1 MLPES
6 RFLSITSDGKGVSQ
20 AITTV
25 ILVMAV
31 MSVSL
36 AAFFFT
42 QLNLTMQSEQA
53 EFENAKEAMVNLAR
67 IIENLEEGDAQYLTL
82 SINNGGLELTR
93 GLENIRI
100 TIWSEDDL
108 SKPPVSLNLGKV
120 NLIKIR
126 GGSGVSGPSFRV
138 LKGDRSINDKNTLLN
153 RYIIISPDNPG
164 PMGMVYQEWD
174 RGAWIIIDFGRVRA
188 MPSGTILQTDNGKKW
203 YRVSTVDIVYFNI
216 TFGEISSGGGTYNFH
231 VRIKDV
237 KRYDPEKFH
246 SSTVNIHVE
255 RWSDDGLIH
264 YENRWEYE
272 WRPRDSDT
280 PSSDDRWNLY
290 WTLVYLTVVNLEV
303 SVR

>member
-126 GGSGVSGPSFRV
+126 GGAGVSGPSFRV

-153 RYIIISPDNPG
+153 RYIIISPDNPS
-164 PMGMVYQEWD
+164 PMGIVYQEWD

-188 MPSGTILQTDNGKKW
+188 MPSGTILQTDNGEKW

-216 TFGEISSGGGTYNFH
+216 TFGEISSSGGTYNFH

-255 RWSDDGLIH
+255 RWSEDGLIH

-272 WRPRDSDT
+272 WRPSDSDT
-280 PSSDDRWNLY
+280 SSSDNRWNLY
-290 WTLVYLTVVNLEV
+290 WTLVYLTVVNVEV